1 VESALGGGPAAVEAL
16 TAQLAEL
23 RKEAE
28 AAAGGGAGE
37 GRVVA
42 VESAEAWYDLLM
54 APGGGLLVADF
65 GAPWCGPCA
74 AVKPLFAA
82 LSLKP
87 EFAGVTFARLDAEMT
102 PQLMGDH
109 QVDSFPTFKFFRDA
123 EEESLPVVGGDIDG
137 VEQRIRSLIS
147 EARDTA

>member
-1 VESALGGGPAAVEAL
+1 MPVPA
-16 TAQLAEL
+16 
-23 RKEAE
+23 
-28 AAAGGGAGE
+28 
-37 GRVVA
+37 
-42 VESAEAWYDLLM
+42 
-54 APGGGLLVADF
+54 GGLLVADF

-109 QVDSFPTFKFFRDA
+109 QVTNNADAPHEMGGAYRRELRGASRFTKKDGHTLSPQASTQPLVLCCGLQVDSFPTFKFFRDA
-123 EEESLPVVGGDIDG
+123 EEEDLPVVGGDIDG
-137 VEQRIRSLIS
+137 VEQRIRSLLA

>member
-1 VESALGGGPAAVEAL
+1 
-16 TAQLAEL
+16 
-23 RKEAE
+23 
-28 AAAGGGAGE
+28 
-37 GRVVA
+37 VVA

-65 GAPWCGPCA
+65 GAPWCGPCV

-123 EEESLPVVGGDIDG
+123 EEEDLPVVGGDIDG
-137 VEQRIRSLIS
+137 VEQRIRSLLA